1 MKDIDKGDKVRIV
14 YVNERQSKLGFE
26 RGQILKVWVNYE
38 DVIYLESSVKDK
50 TSEDYFFPDQLEF
63 IR

>member
-1 MKDIDKGDKVRIV
+1 MKYFDKGGRVRIV

-26 RGQILKVWVNYE
+26 KGQILKVWVNYE

-50 TSEDYFFPDQLEF
+50 TSEDYFFPDQLELV
-63 IR
+63 